1 MSLYFLFVYSS
12 ILKIKAMSKL
22 KWISI
27 YKLQRLQEEMGFL
40 DWWENKEDEEL
51 CILEGIEFLN
61 EEKELL
67 KELGDINSRRNEII
81 NIIMSR
87 KAINKEL

>member
-1 MSLYFLFVYSS
+1 
-12 ILKIKAMSKL
+12 MSKL
-22 KWISI
+22 KWVSI
-27 YKLQRLQEEMGFL
+27 YKLQRLQESIGFL
-40 DWWENKEDEEL
+40 DTWENKEGEEL

-67 KELGDINSRRNEII
+67 EELGDINSRRKEII